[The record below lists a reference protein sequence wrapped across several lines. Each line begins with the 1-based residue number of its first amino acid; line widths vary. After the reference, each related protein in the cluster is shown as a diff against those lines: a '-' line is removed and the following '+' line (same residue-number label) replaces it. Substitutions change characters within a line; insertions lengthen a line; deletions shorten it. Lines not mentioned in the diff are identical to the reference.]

1 LSNLEEIPPSDEI
14 LRALRSVIVDFS
26 SATTAC
32 SLIDIDNRSIPV
44 GVIEQIASHG
54 AREVLSRLLGS
65 NPQDNPLVGIP
76 GIDRLKHIVDKMEG
90 DKPSSLTIAIALFL
104 SLGKVTGQ
112 EQADFDRAIDLS
124 NAFTDT
130 LIRSQ
135 KSIPLTVINASKRKL
150 RREPNIRSIPTVFNE
165 SARTSVTPEM
175 MEVMNN
181 DRLRRGLMREW
192 VVATLSQRLE
202 AQGIKLNASR
212 IYNLTHYKIAGK
224 PNPEVPSVAYNTL
237 KAIYDERPI
246 THTVP
251 DDPAY
256 KFLRELIEERKITKQ
271 DFRTLCKS
279 LVVLDVRSINTIYD
293 WVRDNKGSAPLD
305 IVNGIREHL
314 IP

>member
-1 LSNLEEIPPSDEI
+1 MSNPEEISPSDEI
-14 LRALRSVIVDFS
+14 LKVLSSAILDFS

-32 SLIDIDNRSIPV
+32 STIDIDNRSIPV
-44 GVIEQIASHG
+44 GVIRQIANHG
-54 AREVLSRLLGS
+54 AREVLTKLLGS
-65 NPQDNPLVGIP
+65 NPEDNPFIGIP

-104 SLGKVTGQ
+104 SLGKVIGQ
-112 EQADFDRAIDLS
+112 EQADFERAIDLS

-150 RREPNIRSIPTVFNE
+150 RREPNTRTISTVFNE
-165 SARTSVTPEM
+165 SARTSITPEM
-175 MEVMNN
+175 MEDMNN

-224 PNPEVPSVAYNTL
+224 PNPEVPSVAYDTL
-237 KAIYDERPI
+237 KTIYDERPI

-256 KFLRELIEERKITKQ
+256 KMLKELIEDRKITKQ
-271 DFRTLCKS
+271 DFRALCRS
-279 LVVLDVRSINTIYD
+279 FVSLDVRSINTIYD
-293 WVRDNKGSAPLD
+293 WVRDNKGSAPLA
-305 IVNGIREHL
+305 IVNSIREHL
-314 IP
+314 IF